1 MAVELTTEE
10 VAACQELAQAVLRFL
25 AAYEEGKRK
34 RMPPSTSVE
43 PRPAWVPLMG
53 SQKDRFEEAKLLL
66 SIREAA
72 KCIGTSE
79 RTLWKL
85 TAPRGPIPAV
95 RFGRVVR
102 YSPDDLRA
110 WIKQSRQEGQ
120 SK

>member
-25 AAYEEGKRK
+25 AAHEEGRRR
-34 RMPPSTSVE
+34 RMPPTTSVA
-43 PRPAWVPLMG
+43 PQPAWVPLMG

-66 SIREAA
+66 STREAA
-72 KCIGTSE
+72 KCLGTSE
-79 RTLWKL
+79 RNLWKL

-110 WIKQSRQEGQ
+110 WIKQSRQEGH
-120 SK
+120 SE